1 MPDPRFA
8 KPWHGI
14 PREEIDWHPT
24 INEEACIGCGT
35 CVTGCGRLVYRFDFE
50 KKKAVV
56 YDPLNCLVGCTTC
69 ANTCP
74 AHAISFPPLDYVA
87 SLLARPE
94 VHHHVEDELVA
105 RQEQLN
111 WRDEIPDEQ
120 RIKRLVVADIMRI
133 NEKNMIVTLKPK
145 SEEDCT
151 CQFTPG
157 QYMELWVPGTQ
168 WMSRAYSIGNAPKP
182 DGSIELHL
190 RRVEGGRFTT
200 WAFEEMKVGDELS
213 AMGPMGEFY
222 LRSAA
227 DTPLLFIARGTG
239 FAPIKAIIEQQ
250 IQINHNRDILLFWG
264 VTDTSDFYH
273 LNHLEDWIQK
283 DPNMKIYLAA
293 RTNSNGFAP
302 PEGMVFREGTVYDTL
317 RGVPFDI
324 SNRDVYLAG
333 PVKTV
338 RATLD
343 VLSEKG
349 VPRDK
354 IFVDSFG
361 G

>member
-1 MPDPRFA
+1 MPDSPFA

-14 PREEIDWHPT
+14 TREEIDWHPT

-35 CVTGCGRLVYRFDFE
+35 CVTGCGRLVYRFDFT

-56 YDPLNCLVGCTTC
+56 GDPLNCLVGCTTC

-94 VHHHVEDELVA
+94 VHHHVEDELIS

-120 RIKRLVVADIMRI
+120 RIKRLIVADIHHI
-133 NEKNMIVTLKPK
+133 NEKNMIATLKPK
-145 SEEDCT
+145 AEEDCT

-200 WAFEEMKVGDELS
+200 WAFEEMKLGDELS
-213 AMGPMGEFY
+213 AMGPMGDFY

-227 DTPLLFIARGTG
+227 ETPLLFIARGTG

-250 IQINHNRDILLFWG
+250 IQMNPNRDMILFWG
-264 VTDTSDFYH
+264 VTDTSDFYQLDILSNWNKH
-273 LNHLEDWIQK
+273 DKKLNIVLT
-283 DPNMKIYLAA
+283 A
-293 RTNSNGFAP
+293 RINSNNFKSPKGIQFHL
-302 PEGMVFREGTVYDTL
+302 GTVYDIL
-317 RGVPFDI
+317 EKSDFDI
-324 SNRDVYLAG
+324 RNRDVYLAG

-338 RATLD
+338 RAVLD
-343 VLSEKG
+343 VLAKKQ
-349 VPRDK
+349 VPK
-354 IFVDSFG
+354 EHIYVDSFG

>member
-14 PREEIDWHPT
+14 PREEIDWNPT
-24 INEEACIGCGT
+24 INIDACIGCGT
-35 CVTGCGRLVYRFDFE
+35 CVTGCGRLVYRFDFT

-56 YDPLNCLVGCTTC
+56 GDPLNCLVGCTTC

-87 SLLARPE
+87 NLLARPE
-94 VHHHVEDELVA
+94 VHHHVEDELLA

-111 WRDEIPDEQ
+111 WRDNIPDEQ
-120 RIKRLVVADIMRI
+120 RIKHLLVEKIDKI
-133 NEKNMIVTLKPK
+133 NNKNMIVTLKPK
-145 SEEDCT
+145 SEVDCT

-200 WAFEEMKVGDELS
+200 WAFEGMKLGDELS
-213 AMGPMGEFY
+213 AMGPMGDFY

-227 DTPLLFIARGTG
+227 DTPLLFVARGTG
-239 FAPIKAIIEQQ
+239 FAPIKAMIEQQ
-250 IQINHNRDILLFWG
+250 VQTLVNRDMILFWG
-264 VTDTSDFYH
+264 VTDTSDFYQLDILTNWTKH
-273 LNHLEDWIQK
+273 DKKL
-283 DPNMKIYLAA
+283 KIVLTA
-293 RTNSNGFAP
+293 RVNSNNFKSPKGIQFHL
-302 PEGMVFREGTVYDTL
+302 GTVYNTL
-317 RGVPFDI
+317 EKSDFDI
-324 SNRDVYLAG
+324 RNRDVYLAG

-338 RATLD
+338 RAVLD
-343 VLSEKG
+343 VLTEKQ
-349 VPRDK
+349 VPK
-354 IFVDSFG
+354 EHIYVDSFG